1 MKRKMILAVIITAIA
16 AFAATSSQA
25 QDKHEKGGDWKK
37 KMMSEKVAFFT
48 VELDLSPEDAQKF
61 WAVYNEIDKEK
72 DEATKAMFKAYFE
85 LEKALK
91 ENKSEKEISG
101 LLDNYIKAKE
111 QLDEVDME
119 AHDKIRKVLSVNKTA
134 KLYIVEEE
142 FRKQYI
148 RRLHGGPRGH

>member
-37 KMMSEKVAFFT
+37 KM
-48 VELDLSPEDAQKF
+48 KF

-91 ENKSEKEISG
+91 ENRSEKEISG

-111 QLDEVDME
+111 QQDEVDME

-148 RRLHGGPRGH
+148 RRLHGGPRDH